1 MNTETYCAFTAH
13 TITTCLFNA
22 LKRRVMKKIMVGAIL
37 CIAALS
43 TTFAQE
49 KKCCSKKV
57 KQATKTV
64 CVGLDSLDNDC
75 DGMTAEM
82 EEKKKKGKEK
92 GKKFEVR
99 VNRIEMARVA
109 VGGKLTGK
117 RFKEIP
123 PSKIASKRV
132 LSPKE
137 AMKKYGKEGKHGVVE
152 ITLKK

>member
-1 MNTETYCAFTAH
+1 
-13 TITTCLFNA
+13 
-22 LKRRVMKKIMVGAIL
+22 MKKWLVGAMF

-43 TTFAQE
+43 TSFAQE
-49 KKCCSKKV
+49 KKCCSKKTN
-57 KQATKTV
+57 QTTKTV
-64 CVGLDSLDNDC
+64 CAHVDSLDNDC
-75 DGMTAEM
+75 DGLTENMQ
-82 EEKKKKGKEK
+82 EKKKKGKEK
-92 GKKFEVR
+92 GKKLEVR

-132 LSPKE
+132 LPPKE
-137 AMKKYGKEGKHGVVE
+137 AIKKYGKEGKHGVVE